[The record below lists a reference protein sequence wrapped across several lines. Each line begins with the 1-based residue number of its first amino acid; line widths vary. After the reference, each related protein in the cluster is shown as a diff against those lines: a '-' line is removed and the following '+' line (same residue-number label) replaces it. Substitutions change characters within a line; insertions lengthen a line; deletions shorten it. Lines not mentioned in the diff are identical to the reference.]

1 MTNMISFLHMDFEF
15 TDERGWLRQLTHDT
29 WKQVYVSQT
38 KAGEFRGKHY
48 HAHNREAFYIISG
61 EIEIF
66 LEKDGEQRHLTVKN
80 NDFFAIE
87 PGTVHTF
94 TFNQDTLMVI
104 MYDKGIEE
112 ANGIKDI
119 YSQVQNEKD

>member
-1 MTNMISFLHMDFEF
+1 MINMINFLHIDFEF
-15 TDERGWLRQLTHDT
+15 SDERGWLRQLTHDT
-29 WKQVYVSQT
+29 WKQVNVSRT
-38 KAGEFRGKHY
+38 KAGVHRGQHY

-61 EIEIF
+61 EIEIL
-66 LEKDGEQRHLTVKN
+66 LEKDGYSKKLTVKD

-87 PGTVHTF
+87 PGTRHTF
-94 TFNQDTLMVI
+94 TFNKDTLMVI

-119 YSQVQNEKD
+119 YSQVPYERK

>member
-1 MTNMISFLHMDFEF
+1 MDFEF

-29 WKQVYVSQT
+29 WKQVNVSQT
-38 KAGEFRGKHY
+38 KAGVFRGKHY

-104 MYDKGIEE
+104 RYRMLFNNV
-112 ANGIKDI
+112 A
-119 YSQVQNEKD
+119 SATEKRKTKESFLCRSF